1 MTHRAARAEFLLSGL
16 LRCGR
21 CRRAYVGMSAKG
33 NGGTYYYACSDRQK
47 LGRRGCDGERLP
59 KDKLEAAILHQLTV
73 IYRDGSLIRDTIE
86 QAAVNSHTERAAL
99 TEQRTSLAKEVA
111 RAERAIERY
120 QDAFE
125 NGDLDP
131 ARFKERL
138 SGLDARLDTLHGQ
151 DRALA
156 HEIAA
161 DTPTAPDTAGLEAVA
176 DELARVVA
184 AGDSDQAKALLR
196 ILIAELQVNSRAEI
210 LPTYRV
216 ATPTV
221 CAHNSSVELAG
232 LEPATSWVRSRRSP
246 N

>member
-1 MTHRAARAEFLLSGL
+1 
-16 LRCGR
+16 
-21 CRRAYVGMSAKG
+21 
-33 NGGTYYYACSDRQK
+33 GG
-47 LGRRGCDGERLP
+47 
-59 KDKLEAAILHQLTV
+59 
-73 IYRDGSLIRDTIE
+73 LIRDAIE
-86 QAAVNSHTERAAL
+86 QAAESNETDRTQLLER
-99 TEQRTSLAKEVA
+99 RTSLAKEIT

-138 SGLDARLDTLHGQ
+138 SALDTRLDALQAQ
-151 DRALA
+151 DQALA
-156 HEIAA
+156 NELAA
-161 DTPTAPDTAGLEAVA
+161 DTPTTPDTAALHAVA
-176 DELARVVA
+176 DQLGHVIAT
-184 AGDSDQAKALLR
+184 GDAEQAKALLAT
-196 ILIAELQVNSRAEI
+196 LIADLCVNSRNEI